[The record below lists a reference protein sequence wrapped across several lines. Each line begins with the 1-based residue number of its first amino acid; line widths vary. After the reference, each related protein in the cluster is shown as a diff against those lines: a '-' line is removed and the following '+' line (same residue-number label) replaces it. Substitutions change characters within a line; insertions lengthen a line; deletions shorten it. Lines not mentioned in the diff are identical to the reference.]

1 MFIFICCIKKGWNLN
16 DLYLEHWV
24 NIFTTSSYILIVDKQ
39 RPLLLKTYC
48 IYIINNNVDTVLYSL
63 HTHVDTQCPR
73 YLHECTIACAAS
85 STKEWTSK
93 RISWNRSSLAWGRF
107 FGSFWMH
114 LAIKSCTETQS
125 NHIHEQHI
133 HVLISKF
140 WIKYQ

>member
-1 MFIFICCIKKGWNLN
+1 MKAKWSLFRTLSKHIYHLFIYSN
-16 DLYLEHWV
+16 
-24 NIFTTSSYILIVDKQ
+24 SRQ

-133 HVLISKF
+133 LTCISKF
-140 WIKYQ
+140 WIKFQ

>member
-1 MFIFICCIKKGWNLN
+1 MKAKWSLFRTLSKHIYHLFIYSNSRQTKAIAI
-16 DLYLEHWV
+16 
-24 NIFTTSSYILIVDKQ
+24 
-39 RPLLLKTYC
+39 KTYC

-133 HVLISKF
+133 LISKF

>member
-1 MFIFICCIKKGWNLN
+1 MKAKWSLFRTLSKHICYWYL
-16 DLYLEHWV
+16 LYKY
-24 NIFTTSSYILIVDKQ
+24 NRFLIVDKQ

-114 LAIKSCTETQS
+114 LAIKSCTETQP

-133 HVLISKF
+133 LISKF
-140 WIKYQ
+140 WIKFQ